1 MVLSLSKIRK
11 KNKLTELSLWMVAN
25 HSHVNEIYPLW
36 RRRALLLSTSLIGF
50 LHWGDQSAFVWEV
63 ESDLLLN
70 LAEEPS
76 PLLHPFIVLPLLGQ
90 IILAMAL
97 FRKIPSWLELSAIGG
112 IALLYLMLLLVGL
125 LAQDVGIIGFSLPYL
140 ITATWHGNSLHKVG
154 SKKMGS

>member
-1 MVLSLSKIRK
+1 MG
-11 KNKLTELSLWMVAN
+11 
-25 HSHVNEIYPLW
+25 Y
-36 RRRALLLSTSLIGF
+36 

-63 ESDLLLN
+63 ESDLLLK
-70 LAEEPS
+70 LADEPS
-76 PLLHPFIVLPLLGQ
+76 PLLHPFIVFPLLGQ

-97 FRKIPSWLELSAIGG
+97 FRKIPLWLELSAIGG

-140 ITATWHGNSLHKVG
+140 ITATWHGNSLRKVG